1 MMAKMIH
8 ISPVEMDL
16 PMEMRQLRVA
26 AYCRVSTEQEEQDSS
41 IELQEAHY
49 R

>member
-26 AYCRVSTEQEEQDSS
+26 AYCPCQ
-41 IELQEAHY
+41 H
-49 R
+49 